1 QQFKAVC
8 KPWKSTIEQD
18 SHFINLHRIHSQA
31 RPPRLLTMVRNLLP
45 NQKGRMASFDL
56 YSSDLDCGDG
66 DSDVRRSTVDR
77 VTRVVIPSVGHVEI
91 LGPVGG
97 LICFVDL
104 DSFDVMVYNAS
115 TGHAVTPWCRSE
127 VWSSGMCSSRKPV
140 RGFGID
146 PITGQHKVIFVWHD
160 SRPAACEV
168 LTVGVGAGWRI
179 IDAVPPTCAFS
190 YGYKTTYANGFI
202 YYTFLNKDDGM
213 YFDSLVAFDIGS
225 EKFRMMTTPQ
235 LPCDCSYVMEL
246 DGCLTHVVTG
256 PKTKKLWK
264 FHDRN
269 KEPSN
274 GSEVADWSEV
284 STEMPCCF
292 SPEAFVYFHPV
303 PGKDRLI
310 LETYDRSGES
320 KPFWEPAQF
329 YCYNR
334 INKTIISKFDIQ
346 GIPYLPGCREI
357 EYKVFAEDLFHAAE

>member
-31 RPPRLLTMVRNLLP
+31 RPPP
-45 NQKGRMASFDL
+45 
-56 YSSDLDCGDG
+56 DLDCGDG

-104 DSFDVMVYNAS
+104 DSFDVM
-115 TGHAVTPWCRSE
+115 
-127 VWSSGMCSSRKPV
+127 RKPV